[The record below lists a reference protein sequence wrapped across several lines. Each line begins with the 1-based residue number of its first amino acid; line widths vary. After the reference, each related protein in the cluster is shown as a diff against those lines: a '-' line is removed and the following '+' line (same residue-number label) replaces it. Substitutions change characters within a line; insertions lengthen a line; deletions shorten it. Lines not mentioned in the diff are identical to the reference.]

1 MGPKLS
7 IRLWGIIN
15 KESQD
20 TINYQIAEQLLL
32 NIFQITDTTS
42 KALAELC
49 HVSKPSISRFYK
61 ELGYDS
67 YFEFRQD
74 LHQYHASLDKTSS
87 YQGSRSLGL
96 VHEYLDKC
104 KKYIDILEKNMN
116 EIEINE
122 LVQIIAKSSKVYL
135 MGHLQ
140 SGSVALNLQYNLFTS
155 KKSTH
160 TYVEL
165 NQQKEIFSNLTGRE
179 CIIVFSA
186 SGNFFRDYFEKPMLE
201 NIPKG
206 SNIYL
211 ITASPEKQN
220 IPRVTQIS
228 CGTAIDMAASNVSL
242 ELVANMIALK
252 YENYISQ

>member
-20 TINYQIAEQLLL
+20 TINYQIAEQLLM

-67 YFEFRQD
+67 FFEFRQD
-74 LHQYHASLDKTSS
+74 LHQYRVTLDKTQV
-87 YQGSRSLGL
+87 YRGSRPLGL
-96 VHEYLDKC
+96 MHQYLERC
-104 KKYIDILEKNMN
+104 KRHIDELEKNIN
-116 EIEINE
+116 EIELNE
-122 LVQIIAKSSKVYL
+122 LVRIIAKSPKVYL

-155 KKSTH
+155 KKT
-160 TYVEL
+160 TYTYTEL
-165 NQQKEIFSNLTGRE
+165 NQQKEILSGLKGRE
-179 CIIVFSA
+179 CVIIFSVT
-186 SGNFFRDYFEKPMLE
+186 GNFFKDYFEDSVLNGFPKNT
-201 NIPKG
+201 NIFM
-206 SNIYL
+206 
-211 ITASPEKQN
+211 ITASAEKIG
-220 IPRVTQIS
+220 IPGVTQIN
-228 CGTAIDMAASNVSL
+228 CGTAIDMAASNLSL
-242 ELVANMIALK
+242 ELVANIIAIK
-252 YENYISQ
+252 FENYVLS